1 MLEHKLI
8 HRNDKSTLQQV
19 KKQANTHT
27 KEVVMALSADKTWTV
42 SPLCVKSEGKSDETL
57 KRHRTGGEQ
66 INKNPTSFHFRFCW
80 YSSHAVVIECF
91 TFHKRSSTPGMIGC
105 FRYRVRTAFPPLNTT
120 RFKPES
126 PVSKQQSSDLS
137 SSMRFLCSNLQ
148 LNVAVCVVKN
158 VNMFGTRNVITT
170 QAWLG
175 SDVTIAAVSQWHLTG
190 SVWACCPMTS
200 ARQSPLSPALSLNL
214 IFHLPGVA
222 DHANVLK
229 EAPKHRS
236 LLCYWI
242 PNTVVKKKKKKER
255 SQTLTY
261 TEISKILI
269 VV

>member
-1 MLEHKLI
+1 MENKLKKNQLPFILGFVGIPHMQWLLNALHFIKEAVHLGWLDALDIELEQH
-8 HRNDKSTLQQV
+8 S
-19 KKQANTHT
+19 
-27 KEVVMALSADKTWTV
+27 
-42 SPLCVKSEGKSDETL
+42 
-57 KRHRTGGEQ
+57 
-66 INKNPTSFHFRFCW
+66 
-80 YSSHAVVIECF
+80 
-91 TFHKRSSTPGMIGC
+91 
-105 FRYRVRTAFPPLNTT
+105 PPLNTT

-242 PNTVVKKKKKKER
+242 PNTVVKKKKKRKKEARHWLTLR
-255 SQTLTY
+255 SLKY
-261 TEISKILI
+261 SL
-269 VV
+269 